1 MSKRFLGFIRL
12 GLVLILLI
20 AMGVC
25 VFSAEKT
32 IKVGVVVA
40 RTGANAVLGKWF
52 DGGAILA
59 VDEINSA
66 GGVLGM
72 QIELIPEDNKGVPV
86 EAVNSFRKVV
96 YEDKVNAIIG
106 CCMSSNTLAAM
117 TVAQEA
123 GIPQLTMS
131 LNPTVTQLG
140 NPYIF
145 RLQPTDGVT
154 MSFLVDFI
162 LDNLKEDKI
171 AMIHDA
177 DDWGTGAANVV
188 VPRLNERGVPLL
200 VIEKLTGGEKDF
212 SSQLLK
218 VKQSGAKVLIL
229 VAHEMES
236 GLVAKQARQL
246 KVDVVI
252 VGSAAIG
259 SPKYIDV
266 AGKEAAE
273 GNIFFIP
280 FMAGDPRPIAR
291 DFVKN
296 FEAKWDY
303 TPDHHCAGVYD
314 AVYLLVQAIKDAGT
328 VDGEKVAE
336 ALHNIKNLERVS
348 GIYTYDENG
357 EGLTELA
364 VGTIKDGVTVPYTP

>member
-1 MSKRFLGFIRL
+1 MSKRFLRFMRL

-20 AMGVC
+20 VMGVC

-40 RTGANAVLGKWF
+40 RTGPMK
-52 DGGAILA
+52 
-59 VDEINSA
+59 
-66 GGVLGM
+66 
-72 QIELIPEDNKGVPV
+72 IELIPEDNKGVPV
-86 EAVNSFRKVV
+86 EAVNSFRKLI
-96 YEDKVNAIIG
+96 YEDKVDAIIG

-131 LNPTVTQLG
+131 LNPSITQQG
-140 NPYIF
+140 DPYIF

-162 LDNLKEDKI
+162 LDKLKEDKI

-246 KVDVVI
+246 KVDVLI

-266 AGKEAAE
+266 AGAEAAE

-291 DFVKN
+291 NFVKN

-303 TPDHHCAGVYD
+303 IPDHHCAGVYD
-314 AVYLLVQAIKDAGT
+314 AVYLLVQAIKDAGS

-336 ALHNIKNLERVS
+336 ALHNIKDLERVS
-348 GIYTYDENG
+348 GVYTFDENG

-364 VGTIKDGVTVPYTP
+364 VGTIKNGVTVPYTQ